1 MVANVT
7 AYIIAQIHNFI
18 WCKYWIFPVEKRKNN
33 VWKQILFFCSAFGL
47 AYSAQFL
54 FLVTL
59 VECGDVNEYLAQF
72 LGLFIYGT
80 VTSSLIRS
88 LHSDKIVLKI
98 MKNPAEC
105 KKLYGIFYQR
115 EKSFQSIKRF
125 VKFPYSSILRSRRNG
140 HQRRTFSERS
150 RSTSTII
157 FSERSF
163 PA

>member
-1 MVANVT
+1 MKESVRIFRFAVIGTLNALITAFVIWLMMDELSYDYIPANIT
-7 AYIIAQIHNFI
+7 AYIVAQIHNFI
-18 WCKYWIFPVEKRKNN
+18 WSKYWIFPIENKKNN
-33 VWKQILFFCSAFGL
+33 IWKQMLFFCSAFGL

-105 KKLYGIFYQR
+105 KKLYGIF
-115 EKSFQSIKRF
+115 
-125 VKFPYSSILRSRRNG
+125 L
-140 HQRRTFSERS
+140 SERE
-150 RSTSTII
+150 II
-157 FSERSF
+157 SINKTFC
-163 PA
+163 